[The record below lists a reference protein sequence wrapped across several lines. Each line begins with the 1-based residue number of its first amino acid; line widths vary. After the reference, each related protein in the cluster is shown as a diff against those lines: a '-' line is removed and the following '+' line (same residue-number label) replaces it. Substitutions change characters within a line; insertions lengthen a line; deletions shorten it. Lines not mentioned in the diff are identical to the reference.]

1 MEIDEREDKLSHSVK
16 TDKLTLAWWN
26 TSLAPK
32 GISRRCP
39 TLREQAKDVI
49 SYLLT
54 FNKVDFIA
62 LGEISEEDLKHLKT
76 YEMLNGYAF
85 ISGANNATK
94 SKFDTCYIY
103 NPERLMV
110 SDPTNLTSIKGTK
123 NLRIAQRLQIC
134 ISECQSIFEVFVS
147 HWPSR
152 LWCDRNHADRDV
164 LGIRLRDAVDAI
176 IKESTSAPHIL
187 LLGDYNDEP
196 FSDSLS
202 EQLMA
207 SRDIKLVKSRPHLL
221 YNPYWNLLG
230 NGRCGS
236 QLHGGS
242 YYYNKGTHTRW
253 HTFDQIIYSHAFV
266 NAKAWKIATDNP
278 HIAEVPGLNE
288 LVISSNSKI
297 DHIPVIGTIE
307 RVPSP

>member
-1 MEIDEREDKLSHSVK
+1 MDIDDREGNPSLHVK
-16 TDKLTLAWWN
+16 NDKLTVAWWN

-32 GISRRCP
+32 GISRKCS
-39 TLREQAKDVI
+39 TLREHARDVI
-49 SYLLT
+49 SYLISS
-54 FNKVDFIA
+54 NRVDFIA
-62 LGEISEEDLKHLKT
+62 LGETSEEDLEHLKT
-76 YEMLNGYAF
+76 YEALDGYTF
-85 ISGANNATK
+85 ISGTHSAAK

-103 NPERLMV
+103 NPERLTV

-123 NLRIAQRLQIC
+123 NLRIAQRLQLC
-134 ISECQSIFEVFVS
+134 VNDCRSTFEIFVS

-164 LGIRLRDAVDAI
+164 LGIRLRDAVDRI
-176 IKESTSAPHIL
+176 IRESTAEPHII

-207 SRDIKLVKSRPHLL
+207 SRDIELVKIRPHLL

-253 HTFDQIIYSHAFV
+253 HTFDQIIYSHAFIK
-266 NAKAWKIATDNP
+266 AKAWRIAADSS
-278 HIAEVPGLNE
+278 HLAKVPGLNE
-288 LVISSNSKI
+288 LVISNKSKI

-307 RVPSP
+307 RVPKP

>member
-1 MEIDEREDKLSHSVK
+1 M
-16 TDKLTLAWWN
+16 AWWN

-32 GISRRCP
+32 GISRKCQ
-39 TLREQAKDVI
+39 TLREHVRDVI
-49 SYLLT
+49 SYLIS
-54 FNKVDFIA
+54 FNSVDFIA
-62 LGEISEEDLKHLKT
+62 LGEVSEEEFEHLQT
-76 YEMLNGYAF
+76 YEALDGYAF
-85 ISGANNATK
+85 ISGVHSATR

-103 NPERLMV
+103 NPKRLTV
-110 SDPTNLTSIKGTK
+110 SEPTNLTSIKGTK

-134 ISECQSIFEVFVS
+134 VNDCNSIIEIFVS

-164 LGIRLRDAVDAI
+164 LGIRLRDAVDTI
-176 IKESTSAPHIL
+176 IRESTAAPHII

-266 NAKAWKIATDNP
+266 NAKAWRIAVDSS

-288 LVISSNSKI
+288 LVTSTNSKI

-307 RVPSP
+307 RVSTP